1 MKLLLTLCLAC
12 SLLSTAES
20 LRCHMCDNDNCSN
33 STSVTCPV
41 FSACR
46 TITSL
51 RQTGPFTSVS
61 VNKSCSSLLSCFPPL
76 NTQVEWSV
84 NVGVAKE
91 GHHQLCCTTDNCN
104 FPTLAVPN
112 TLANGKQCPVCG
124 SLAESQ
130 NGTCNST
137 LSCQGVEDR
146 CFNGTRTSN
155 STQFLLLGC
164 ISGNLC
170 SLQATFGSLIGGNM
184 EITCGAPRGVAMSAV
199 LLTFAVAAHKVLL

>member
-1 MKLLLTLCLAC
+1 MKLLLALCLTCA
-12 SLLSTAES
+12 LLNTAES
-20 LRCHMCDNDNCSN
+20 LRCHVCANENCSN
-33 STSVTCPV
+33 STSATCPV

-76 NTQVEWSV
+76 NTQIEWSV
-84 NVGVAKE
+84 NLGFSKE
-91 GHHQLCCTTDNCN
+91 AHTQLCCTTDNCN
-104 FPTLAVPN
+104 FPTLAIPN
-112 TLANGKQCPVCG
+112 SLENGKQCPVCAG
-124 SLAESQ
+124 PAESL

-146 CFNGTRTSN
+146 CFSGTRTSN

-164 ISGNLC
+164 ISDNLC
-170 SLQATFGSLIGGNM
+170 SLAAVFGSLIGENIQ
-184 EITCGAPRGVAMSAV
+184 ITCRAPCSVTMSAV
-199 LLTFAVAAHKVLL
+199 LLTFAVTVHKVLL

>member
-146 CFNGTRTSN
+146 CFNGTTDHTPSDNKPLHRFLQGRQTPLSFCSSAASPATSAA
-155 STQFLLLGC
+155 SR
-164 ISGNLC
+164 
-170 SLQATFGSLIGGNM
+170 
-184 EITCGAPRGVAMSAV
+184 PRSA
-199 LLTFAVAAHKVLL
+199 L